1 MWLIIFYY
9 DRIFFGVK
17 DPVPE
22 LSFLGAKVLE
32 LQLEEALENFRLL
45 WGIDLF
51 AAERIVYI
59 IMEVICFILPV
70 GEFFMLF
77 IISA

>member
-1 MWLIIFYY
+1 M
-9 DRIFFGVK
+9 
-17 DPVPE
+17 
-22 LSFLGAKVLE
+22 
-32 LQLEEALENFRLL
+32 ENFRLL